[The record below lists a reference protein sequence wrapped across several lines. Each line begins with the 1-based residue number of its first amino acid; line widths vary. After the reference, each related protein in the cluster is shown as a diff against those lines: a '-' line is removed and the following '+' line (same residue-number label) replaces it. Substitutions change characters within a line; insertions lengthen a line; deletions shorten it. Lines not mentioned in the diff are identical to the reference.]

1 MMYATLHCNERAME
15 RYNLR
20 NEKAVM
26 KNINRAYLYGK
37 RAEDHTS
44 WERNYLSSKTRP
56 CMVAVEYNGFCYI
69 FNEYGICVTMYDLP
83 AWFGKKKRFNG
94 KERIRDF
101 RKYEKLNR
109 NACRNMEE
117 DYERC

>member
-1 MMYATLHCNERAME
+1 
-15 RYNLR
+15 
-20 NEKAVM
+20 
-26 KNINRAYLYGK
+26 
-37 RAEDHTS
+37 
-44 WERNYLSSKTRP
+44 
-56 CMVAVEYNGFCYI
+56 
-69 FNEYGICVTMYDLP
+69 MYDLP

-117 DYERC
+117 DYELC